1 MRQAAGN
8 WQVWILVLI
17 GGGVIAAG
25 VWAFEQEKPPRWI
38 DLEIGVRHIEDQR
51 AEIAVRETDHLGI
64 EHFYEIRRA
73 EVDYS
78 LENRPR
84 SLYSEPISLS
94 NDRRNQPSKARITI
108 RGWDDDDIRLGV
120 RLVRPNGKWGG
131 TRFPRNG
138 PVTIEEVQSPEWSWL
153 PPLAVNVLYHQ
164 PLVTGVRL
172 LVYIAGGLVILCG
185 SCWLVW
191 RFVLNR

>member
-1 MRQAAGN
+1 MQRAVGS

-17 GGGVIAAG
+17 AGGVIGAG
-25 VWAFEQEKPPRWI
+25 VWAFSQEKPARWI
-38 DLEIGVRHIEDQR
+38 DLEIGVRQIEDQR
-51 AEIAVRETDHLGI
+51 AEIAVRETDHLGVQYVYAI
-64 EHFYEIRRA
+64 ERT

-78 LENRPR
+78 LVNRPR
-84 SLYSEPISLS
+84 SLYSEPIALS
-94 NDRRNQPSKARITI
+94 NDRRNQPSKARVTV
-108 RGWDDDDIRLGV
+108 RGWADDDIRLGV

-138 PVTIEEVQSPEWSWL
+138 PVTLDEVQSAEWAWL

-164 PLVTGVRL
+164 PLVTGIRL
-172 LVYIAGGLVILCG
+172 LVWVAVGLAVLCG
-185 SCWLVW
+185 GSWLIW